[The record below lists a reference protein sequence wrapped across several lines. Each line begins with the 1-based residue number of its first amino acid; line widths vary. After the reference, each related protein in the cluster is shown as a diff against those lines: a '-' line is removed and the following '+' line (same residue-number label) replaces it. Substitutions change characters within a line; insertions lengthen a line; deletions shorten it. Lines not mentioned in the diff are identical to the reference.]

1 MKKRNA
7 VLTLLIVIVLTV
19 AFAFMVVYG
28 VGQDKVGAASEIK
41 LGLDLA
47 GGVSIT
53 YQAVGEEK
61 PSNADMDD
69 TIYKLQRRVEG
80 YSTEAQVYKEGDDRI
95 SIEIPGVEDA
105 NAVLEEL
112 GKPGQLYFIAQYD
125 ADGTALREPDQLNGF
140 IGQL

>member
-95 SIEIPGVEDA
+95 SIEQIPVKLWDIFLIDIIVYKIFG
-105 NAVLEEL
+105 
-112 GKPGQLYFIAQYD
+112 IC
-125 ADGTALREPDQLNGF
+125 
-140 IGQL
+140 

>member
-7 VLTLLIVIVLTV
+7 ILTLVIVIVLTV
-19 AFAFMVVYG
+19 AFGLMVVYG

-61 PSNADMDD
+61 PSNSDIDD
-69 TIYKLQRRVEG
+69 TI
-80 YSTEAQVYKEGDDRI
+80 
-95 SIEIPGVEDA
+95 
-105 NAVLEEL
+105 
-112 GKPGQLYFIAQYD
+112 F
-125 ADGTALREPDQLNGF
+125 
-140 IGQL
+140 

>member
-7 VLTLLIVIVLTV
+7 VLTLLIVIALTV

-53 YQAVGEEK
+53 
-61 PSNADMDD
+61 
-69 TIYKLQRRVEG
+69 
-80 YSTEAQVYKEGDDRI
+80 
-95 SIEIPGVEDA
+95 
-105 NAVLEEL
+105 
-112 GKPGQLYFIAQYD
+112 
-125 ADGTALREPDQLNGF
+125 
-140 IGQL
+140 